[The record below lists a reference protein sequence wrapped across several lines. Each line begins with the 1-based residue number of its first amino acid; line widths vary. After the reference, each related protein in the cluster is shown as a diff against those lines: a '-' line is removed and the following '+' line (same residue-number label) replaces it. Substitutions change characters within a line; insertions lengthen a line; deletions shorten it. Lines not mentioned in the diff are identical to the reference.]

1 MTLQVSIPPF
11 PQGHST
17 VVAEDFDVAHCTQIP
32 NTRALSASKRPRK
45 QGPTKS
51 SAEGVDTTPKPATR
65 SRTKTTTTTFGKQTC
80 CSFTKGWA
88 DFCTANGF
96 KLGDVVKFTYV
107 GLLEFEVRK
116 LWTVASD

>member
-1 MTLQVSIPPF
+1 MYSQDVPTAYWRIQGSEGFDGIWYTLNGPL
-11 PQGHST
+11 ST
-17 VVAEDFDVAHCTQIP
+17 CT
-32 NTRALSASKRPRK
+32 
-45 QGPTKS
+45 
-51 SAEGVDTTPKPATR
+51 V
-65 SRTKTTTTTFGKQTC
+65 KTTTTTFGKQTC

-88 DFCTANGF
+88 DFCTANNF